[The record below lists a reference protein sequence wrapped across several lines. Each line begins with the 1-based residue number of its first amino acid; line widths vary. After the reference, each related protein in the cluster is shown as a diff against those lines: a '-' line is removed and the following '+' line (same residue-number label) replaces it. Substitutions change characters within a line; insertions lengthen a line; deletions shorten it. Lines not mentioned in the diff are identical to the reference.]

1 MCEQMLLHVGALSLV
16 VALNQILHGK
26 GNSMEHS
33 VGDSPASFVRL
44 KLLLERPVEDAPS
57 RVEEC
62 GNDDCCFRIVFDFG
76 RKREDAFVRILYMK
90 RMEKPNRSST
100 CRCLASE
107 NASVARGECRCCEEC

>member
-1 MCEQMLLHVGALSLV
+1 MREQMLLHVGALSLV
-16 VALNQILHGK
+16 VALNQILNGE

-33 VGDSPASFVRL
+33 VGDSSTSLVRL
-44 KLLLERPVEDAPS
+44 KLLLEGSVEDAPS

-62 GNDDCCFRIVFDFG
+62 GNDDCRFRIVFDFG
-76 RKREDAFVRILYMK
+76 RKREDALIGVLYMK

-107 NASVARGECRCCEEC
+107 SDLFARGGCRCCEEC